1 MEDTNFD
8 DFFGVYDG
16 GEGID
21 EGNQSDADTHEEETA
36 EEPQQEQPQED
47 QPSEN
52 AGEGSAPEPG
62 EEQAET
68 KPEETEQPAQEQ
80 KFTLR
85 WNKQDKTVGINEM
98 TELAQKGLDYDRVK
112 GKLESVQADLQKNL
126 EEQAPIFEALKL
138 ASETSGISIENLIEN
153 VQVGVLKAQ
162 GMSEREAKAEIRASR
177 AERKAKSLESPA
189 KEEPAQETQAEDTNS
204 RATREIAEFRDTFPG
219 VQLTEELVN
228 KLAADVQGGMTLTNA
243 YYKLENARLQ
253 SELAEQKKQAAAQ
266 AQNEKNKRTAAPGQN
281 DTGGGREKD
290 AFDDFF
296 SVFEK

>member
-8 DFFGVYDG
+8 DFFGAYDG
-16 GEGID
+16 EADID
-21 EGNQSDADTHEEETA
+21 EGNQSDADIQEEAT
-36 EEPQQEQPQED
+36 EEAQQEQPQEE
-47 QPSEN
+47 QPSEDT
-52 AGEGSAPEPG
+52 GEGSAPGSG
-62 EEQAET
+62 EEQAEK
-68 KPEETEQPAQEQ
+68 KPEEASEQPAQEQ

-85 WNKQDKTVGINEM
+85 WNKQDKVVGVNEM
-98 TELAQKGLDYDRVK
+98 TELAQKGLDYDRIK
-112 GKLESVQADLQKNL
+112 GKLETVQADLQKNL
-126 EEQAPIFEALKL
+126 DEQAPIFEALKI
-138 ASETSGISIENLIEN
+138 ASETSGIPIENLIEN

-177 AERKAKSLESPA
+177 AERKAKALESPG
-189 KEEPAQETQAEDTNS
+189 KDDTAQDTQAEDTNS
-204 RATREIAEFRDTFPG
+204 RASREIAEFRDTFPG

-243 YYKLENARLQ
+243 YYKLENTRLQ
-253 SELAEQKKQAAAQ
+253 AELAEQKRQAAAQ

-296 SVFEK
+296 SALDK

>member
-8 DFFGVYDG
+8 DFFGAYDG
-16 GEGID
+16 EADID
-21 EGNQSDADTHEEETA
+21 EGNQSDADIQEEAT
-36 EEPQQEQPQED
+36 EEAQQEQPQEE
-47 QPSEN
+47 QPSEDT
-52 AGEGSAPEPG
+52 GEGSAPGSG
-62 EEQAET
+62 EEQAEN
-68 KPEETEQPAQEQ
+68 KPEEASEQPAQEQ

-85 WNKQDKTVGINEM
+85 WNKQDKVVGVNEM
-98 TELAQKGLDYDRVK
+98 TELAQKGLDYDRIK
-112 GKLESVQADLQKNL
+112 GKLETVQADLQKNL
-126 EEQAPIFEALKL
+126 DEQAPIFEALKI
-138 ASETSGISIENLIEN
+138 ASETSGIPIENLIEN

-177 AERKAKSLESPA
+177 AERKAKALESPD
-189 KEEPAQETQAEDTNS
+189 KDGPAQDTQAEDTNS
-204 RATREIAEFRDTFPG
+204 RASREIAEFRDTFPG

-243 YYKLENARLQ
+243 YYKLENTRLQ
-253 SELAEQKKQAAAQ
+253 AELAEQKRQAAAQ

-296 SVFEK
+296 SALDK

>member
-8 DFFGVYDG
+8 DFFGAYDG
-16 GEGID
+16 EADID
-21 EGNQSDADTHEEETA
+21 EGNQSDADIQEEA
-36 EEPQQEQPQED
+36 VEEAQQEQPHEE
-47 QPSEN
+47 QPSEDT
-52 AGEGSAPEPG
+52 GEGSAPGSG
-62 EEQAET
+62 EEQAEKKT
-68 KPEETEQPAQEQ
+68 DEAAEQPAQEQ

-85 WNKQDKTVGINEM
+85 WNKQDKVVGVNEM
-98 TELAQKGLDYDRVK
+98 TELAQKGLDYDRIK
-112 GKLESVQADLQKNL
+112 GKLETVQADLQKNL
-126 EEQAPIFEALKL
+126 DEQAPIFEALKI
-138 ASETSGISIENLIEN
+138 ASETSGIPIENLIEN

-177 AERKAKSLESPA
+177 AERKAKAMENPD
-189 KEEPAQETQAEDTNS
+189 KDGPAQDTQAEDTNS
-204 RATREIAEFRDTFPG
+204 RASREIAEFRDTFPG

-243 YYKLENARLQ
+243 YYKLENTRLQ
-253 SELAEQKKQAAAQ
+253 AELAEQKKQAAAQ

-296 SVFEK
+296 SALDK